1 MMFSIQQMFW
11 LLLIYSFLGWCA
23 EVSFQAI
30 AHGKIVNRG
39 FLNGPICPIYGVG
52 MVGVLLLLQPV
63 ADNIIWLFMGGM
75 FFATSVELIGGAV
88 LDCAFHMRWW
98 DYSKEPYNFRGYICL
113 RFSVIWGLA
122 VVGAVRIIHPPIMW
136 LVNLVPERAGL
147 VFTIIAAVI
156 LATDLAVTLRSVIGL
171 RKDMGSMAR
180 IVDNLQ
186 YMSDNLTVIVSS
198 SALRVEGNIV
208 NMKAKTEE
216 AVEKQVAAAQ
226 EKQQEINE
234 KIENAKAEAE
244 QQKAE
249 AREKFLAE
257 AAYLERKYNLQKRK
271 IRKHFGRR
279 RWLRAYPQLRRSD
292 SRKTMQSEINL
303 LDMIMKSV
311 NEKKSNNH
319 KEQA

>member
-1 MMFSIQQMFW
+1 MIFSAQQIFW

-63 ADNIIWLFMGGM
+63 ADNIVWLFIGGM
-75 FFATSVELIGGAV
+75 IFTTSVELIGGAV
-88 LDCAFHMRWW
+88 LDYAFHMRWW

-122 VVGAVRIIHPPIMW
+122 VVGAVRIIHPPVMW

-147 VFTIIAAVI
+147 LFTIVAAVI
-156 LATDLAVTLRSVIGL
+156 LVADLAVTLRSVIGL
-171 RKDMGSMAR
+171 RKDMGSMAH

-186 YMSDNLTVIVSS
+186 YVSDNLTVVVSS
-198 SALRVEGNIV
+198 LALRAEGGVID
-208 NMKAKTEE
+208 TRIQIEE
-216 AVEKQVAAAQ
+216 AVEKQKAAAQ

-234 KIENAKAEAE
+234 KIENAKADME
-244 QQKAE
+244 QQTAE
-249 AREKFLAE
+249 AREKIISE
-257 AAYLERKYNLQKRK
+257 AVYLERKYNLQKRK

-303 LDMIMKSV
+303 LDMIMQNI

-319 KEQA
+319 KD